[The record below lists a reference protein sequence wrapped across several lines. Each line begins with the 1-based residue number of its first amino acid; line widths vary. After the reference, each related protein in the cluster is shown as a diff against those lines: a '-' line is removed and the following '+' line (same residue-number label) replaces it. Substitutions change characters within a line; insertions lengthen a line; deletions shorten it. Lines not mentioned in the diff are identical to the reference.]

1 MQPLWRAPKMRE
13 AHVLAAFSLTI
24 LALSCYPGISARP
37 EVHNVCGNST
47 SLKHRATCRPQNG
60 TNLIVPLTPVSAVRI
75 LLPSRQQSL
84 PSSPLPT
91 TSEEASIG
99 TMVRLPPNLL
109 GDLSVSVR
117 SLEVRS
123 PVSSMT

>member
-1 MQPLWRAPKMRE
+1 MT
-13 AHVLAAFSLTI
+13 AFSLTI
-24 LALSCYPGISARP
+24 LALSCYPGTNARC

-47 SLKHRATCRPQNG
+47 SLKCRATCRPQNG
-60 TNLIVPLTPVSAVRI
+60 TDLIVSLIPVPAVRI

-91 TSEEASIG
+91 TSEEANTG
-99 TMVRLPPNLL
+99 TMVRLPPNLPD
-109 GDLSVSVR
+109 DLSVSVK